1 MRAVGEAVL
10 PRVLA
15 ARPAPRAGVGYRLL
29 RDRAAIVGLILVAGA
44 VLAAVGASVLT
55 PHDPVTINLAVVLQG
70 SSRTHPLGTDNL
82 GRDVLSRL
90 LYGARPSLGTAATAS
105 LLILAIGVTGG
116 TISGYAGGRVD
127 EVLMR
132 VVDVLL
138 AFPSLILALAIAGM
152 LGPGL
157 VHVMIAM
164 AAVWW
169 VGYARIVRGLVLS
182 VRERQFVEAAR
193 AVGGS
198 HARIIVRHVLP
209 NVMGPVIVLVT
220 LDMGGLILAISG
232 LNFLGLGVQPPWP
245 EWGAM
250 LNEGRPFLF
259 SVPRLMI
266 YPGLA
271 ISLVVIGFNMLG
283 DALRDVLDPRLRGG
297 QTQP

>member
-1 MRAVGEAVL
+1 MDDAVL
-10 PRVLA
+10 PGVLV
-15 ARPAPRAGVGYRLL
+15 ARHRPRAGVGHRLL

-44 VLAAVGASVLT
+44 ALVALGAPLLT
-55 PHDPVTINLAVVLQG
+55 PHDPIAINPTAVKQG
-70 SSRTHPLGTDNL
+70 PSRIHPLGTDNL

-90 LYGARPSLGTAATAS
+90 LYGARPSLGTAAAAS
-105 LLILAIGVTGG
+105 FLILIIGVTAG
-116 TISGYAGGRVD
+116 TLSGYVGGRVD

-157 VHVMIAM
+157 THVMIGM

-182 VRERQFVEAAR
+182 VRERQFVEAGHALG
-193 AVGGS
+193 AS
-198 HARIIVRHVLP
+198 PARIIWRHILP
-209 NVMGPVIVLVT
+209 NVMPPVIVLVT
-220 LDMGGLILAISG
+220 LDIGGLILAISG

-259 SVPRLMI
+259 STPSLML

-271 ISLVVIGFNMLG
+271 ISLVVVGFNMLG
-283 DALRDVLDPRLRGG
+283 DALRDVLDPRLRA
-297 QTQP
+297 QEQAQS

>member
-1 MRAVGEAVL
+1 VAEAVL
-10 PRVLA
+10 PTVLT
-15 ARPAPRAGVGYRLL
+15 ARPRPRAGVGHRLL

-44 VLAAVGASVLT
+44 VLAAVGAPMLT
-55 PHDPVTINLAVVLQG
+55 PHDPTAINPAAVLQG
-70 SSRTHPLGTDNL
+70 PSRAHPLGTDNL

-116 TISGYAGGRVD
+116 TISGYVGGRVD
-127 EVLMR
+127 ETLMR
-132 VVDVLL
+132 IVDVLL

-157 VHVMIAM
+157 VHVMIGM

-182 VRERQFVEAAR
+182 VRERQFVEAAQ
-193 AVGGS
+193 AVGAS
-198 HARIIVRHVLP
+198 HARIIWRHALP
-209 NVMGPVIVLVT
+209 NVMAPVIVLVT

-259 SVPRLMI
+259 STPRLMI

-283 DALRDVLDPRLRGG
+283 DALRDVLDPRLRG
-297 QTQP
+297 QPSKP

>member
-1 MRAVGEAVL
+1 MAEAVL
-10 PRVLA
+10 PTVLT
-15 ARPAPRAGVGYRLL
+15 ARPRPRAGVGHRLL

-44 VLAAVGASVLT
+44 VLAAVGAPMLT
-55 PHDPVTINLAVVLQG
+55 PHDPTAINPAAVLQG
-70 SSRTHPLGTDNL
+70 PSRAHPLGTDNL

-116 TISGYAGGRVD
+116 TISGYVGGRVD
-127 EVLMR
+127 ETLMR
-132 VVDVLL
+132 IVDVLL

-157 VHVMIAM
+157 VHVMIGM

-182 VRERQFVEAAR
+182 VRERQFVEAAQ
-193 AVGGS
+193 AVGAS
-198 HARIIVRHVLP
+198 HARIIWRHALP
-209 NVMGPVIVLVT
+209 NVMAPVIVLVT

-259 SVPRLMI
+259 STPRLMI

-297 QTQP
+297 QTQS

>member
-1 MRAVGEAVL
+1 MAEAVL
-10 PRVLA
+10 PRVF
-15 ARPAPRAGVGYRLL
+15 APRLRSRAGVGHRLL

-44 VLAAVGASVLT
+44 VLAAVGAPMLT
-55 PHDPVTINLAVVLQG
+55 PHDPTAINPAAVLQG
-70 SSRTHPLGTDNL
+70 PSRAHPLGTDNL

-90 LYGARPSLGTAATAS
+90 LYGARPSLGTAAIAS
-105 LLILAIGVTGG
+105 LLILTIGVTGG
-116 TISGYAGGRVD
+116 TVSGYVGGRVD
-127 EVLMR
+127 EAIMR

-157 VHVMIAM
+157 VHVMIGL

-182 VRERQFVEAAR
+182 VRERQFVEAAQ
-193 AVGGS
+193 AVGAS
-198 HARIIVRHVLP
+198 HARTLWRHVLP
-209 NVMGPVIVLVT
+209 NVMPPVIVLFT

-259 SVPRLMI
+259 SSARLMI

-271 ISLVVIGFNMLG
+271 ISLVVIGLNMLG
-283 DALRDVLDPRLRGG
+283 DALRDVLDPRLRGAE
-297 QTQP
+297 TQS

>member
-1 MRAVGEAVL
+1 MAEAILPTVL
-10 PRVLA
+10 T
-15 ARPAPRAGVGYRLL
+15 ARPRPRAGVGHRLL

-44 VLAAVGASVLT
+44 VLAAVAAPILT
-55 PHDPVTINLAVVLQG
+55 PHDPTAINPAVVLQG
-70 SSRTHPLGTDNL
+70 PSRIHPLGTDNL

-90 LYGARPSLGTAATAS
+90 LHGARPSLGTAATAS
-105 LLILAIGVTGG
+105 LLILTIGVTGG
-116 TISGYAGGRVD
+116 TISGYVGGRVD
-127 EVLMR
+127 EVIMR
-132 VVDVLL
+132 IVDILL

-157 VHVMIAM
+157 VHVMIGM

-182 VRERQFVEAAR
+182 VRERQFVEAAQ
-193 AVGGS
+193 AVGAS
-198 HARIIVRHVLP
+198 HARIIWRHALP
-209 NVMGPVIVLVT
+209 NVMAPVIVLVT

-259 SVPRLMI
+259 STPRLML

-297 QTQP
+297 QTSS

>member
-1 MRAVGEAVL
+1 MAEAVL
-10 PRVLA
+10 PTVLT
-15 ARPAPRAGVGYRLL
+15 ARPRPRAGVGHRLL

-44 VLAAVGASVLT
+44 VLAAVGAPMLT
-55 PHDPVTINLAVVLQG
+55 PHDPTAINPAAVLQG
-70 SSRTHPLGTDNL
+70 PSRAHPLGTDNL

-116 TISGYAGGRVD
+116 TISGYVGGRVD
-127 EVLMR
+127 ETLMR
-132 VVDVLL
+132 IVDVLL

-157 VHVMIAM
+157 VHVMIGM

-182 VRERQFVEAAR
+182 VRERQFVEAAQ
-193 AVGGS
+193 AVGAS
-198 HARIIVRHVLP
+198 HARIIWRHALP
-209 NVMGPVIVLVT
+209 NVMAPVIVLVT

-259 SVPRLMI
+259 STPRLMI

-283 DALRDVLDPRLRGG
+283 DALRDVLDPRLRG
-297 QTQP
+297 QPSKP

>member
-1 MRAVGEAVL
+1 VAEAILPTVL
-10 PRVLA
+10 T
-15 ARPAPRAGVGYRLL
+15 ARPRPRAGVGHRLL

-44 VLAAVGASVLT
+44 VLAAVAAPILT
-55 PHDPVTINLAVVLQG
+55 PHDPTAINPAVVLQG
-70 SSRTHPLGTDNL
+70 PSRIHPLGTDNL

-90 LYGARPSLGTAATAS
+90 LHGARPSLGTAATAS
-105 LLILAIGVTGG
+105 LLILTIGVTGG
-116 TISGYAGGRVD
+116 TISGYVGGRVD
-127 EVLMR
+127 EVIMR
-132 VVDVLL
+132 IVDVLL

-157 VHVMIAM
+157 VHVMIGM

-182 VRERQFVEAAR
+182 VRERQFVEAAQ
-193 AVGGS
+193 AVGAS
-198 HARIIVRHVLP
+198 HARIIWRHALP
-209 NVMGPVIVLVT
+209 NVMAPVIVLVT

-259 SVPRLMI
+259 STPRLML

-297 QTQP
+297 QTSS

>member
-1 MRAVGEAVL
+1 VAEAVL
-10 PRVLA
+10 PTVLT
-15 ARPAPRAGVGYRLL
+15 ARPRPRAGVGHRLL

-44 VLAAVGASVLT
+44 VLAAVAAPILT
-55 PHDPVTINLAVVLQG
+55 PHDPTAINPAVVLQG
-70 SSRTHPLGTDNL
+70 PSRIHPLGTDNL

-90 LYGARPSLGTAATAS
+90 LHGARPSLGTAATAS

-116 TISGYAGGRVD
+116 TISGYVGGRVD
-127 EVLMR
+127 EVIMR
-132 VVDVLL
+132 IVDVLL

-157 VHVMIAM
+157 VHVMIGM

-182 VRERQFVEAAR
+182 VRERQFVEAAQ
-193 AVGGS
+193 AVGAS
-198 HARIIVRHVLP
+198 HARIIWRHALP
-209 NVMGPVIVLVT
+209 NVMAPVIVLVT

-259 SVPRLMI
+259 SAPRLMI

-297 QTQP
+297 QTSS

>member
-1 MRAVGEAVL
+1 MAEAVL
-10 PRVLA
+10 PTVLT
-15 ARPAPRAGVGYRLL
+15 ARPRPRAGVGHRLL

-44 VLAAVGASVLT
+44 VLAAVAAPILT
-55 PHDPVTINLAVVLQG
+55 PHDPIAINPAVVLQG
-70 SSRTHPLGTDNL
+70 PSRLHPLGTDNL

-90 LYGARPSLGTAATAS
+90 LHGARPSLGTAATAS

-116 TISGYAGGRVD
+116 TISGYVGGRVD

-132 VVDVLL
+132 IVDVLL

-157 VHVMIAM
+157 VHVMIGM

-182 VRERQFVEAAR
+182 VRERQFVEAAQ
-193 AVGGS
+193 AVGAS
-198 HARIIVRHVLP
+198 HARIVWRHALP
-209 NVMGPVIVLVT
+209 NVMAPVIVLVT

-259 SVPRLMI
+259 STPRLMI

-297 QTQP
+297 QTPS

>member
-1 MRAVGEAVL
+1 MAEAVL
-10 PRVLA
+10 PTVLT
-15 ARPAPRAGVGYRLL
+15 ARPRPRAGVGHRLL

-44 VLAAVGASVLT
+44 MLAAVGAPMFT
-55 PHDPVTINLAVVLQG
+55 PHDPTAINPATVLQG
-70 SSRTHPLGTDNL
+70 PSRIHPLGTDNL

-90 LYGARPSLGTAATAS
+90 LHGARPSLGTAATAS

-116 TISGYAGGRVD
+116 TISGYVGGRVD
-127 EVLMR
+127 EVIMR
-132 VVDVLL
+132 IVDVLL

-157 VHVMIAM
+157 VHVMIGM

-182 VRERQFVEAAR
+182 VRERQFVEAAQ
-193 AVGGS
+193 AVGAS
-198 HARIIVRHVLP
+198 HARIIWRHALP
-209 NVMGPVIVLVT
+209 NVMAPVIVLVT

-259 SVPRLMI
+259 STPRLML

-297 QTQP
+297 QISS

>member
-1 MRAVGEAVL
+1 MAEAILPTVL
-10 PRVLA
+10 T
-15 ARPAPRAGVGYRLL
+15 ARPRPRAGVGHRLL

-44 VLAAVGASVLT
+44 VLAAVAAPILT
-55 PHDPVTINLAVVLQG
+55 PHDPTAINPAVVLQG
-70 SSRTHPLGTDNL
+70 PSRIHPLGTDNL

-90 LYGARPSLGTAATAS
+90 LHGARPSLGTAATAS
-105 LLILAIGVTGG
+105 LLILTIGVTGG
-116 TISGYAGGRVD
+116 TISGYVGGRVD
-127 EVLMR
+127 EVIMR
-132 VVDVLL
+132 IVDVLL

-157 VHVMIAM
+157 VHVMIGM

-182 VRERQFVEAAR
+182 VRERQFVEAAQ
-193 AVGGS
+193 AVGAS
-198 HARIIVRHVLP
+198 HARIIWRHALP
-209 NVMGPVIVLVT
+209 NVMAPVIVLVT

-259 SVPRLMI
+259 STPRLML

-297 QTQP
+297 QTSS

>member
-1 MRAVGEAVL
+1 
-10 PRVLA
+10 VLA
-15 ARPAPRAGVGYRLL
+15 PHPRPRAGVGYRLL
-29 RDRAAIVGLILVAGA
+29 RDRAAIVGLTLVAGA
-44 VLAAVGASVLT
+44 VLAAVGAPMLT
-55 PHDPVTINLAVVLQG
+55 PYDPTAIDPLAALQAP
-70 SSRTHPLGTDNL
+70 SRTHLLGTDNL

-90 LYGARPSLGTAATAS
+90 LHGARPSLGTAAAAS
-105 LLILAIGVTGG
+105 FLILGIGVTSG

-157 VHVMIAM
+157 VHVMIGM

-182 VRERQFVEAAR
+182 LRERQFVEAAQ
-193 AVGGS
+193 AAGAS
-198 HARIIVRHVLP
+198 HARIVWRHILP
-209 NVMGPVIVLVT
+209 SVMPPVIVLVT

-259 SVPRLMI
+259 SAPRLMV

-297 QTQP
+297 QSLPPT

>member
-1 MRAVGEAVL
+1 VAEAVL
-10 PRVLA
+10 PTVLT
-15 ARPAPRAGVGYRLL
+15 ARPRPRAGVGHRLL

-44 VLAAVGASVLT
+44 VLAAVAAPILT
-55 PHDPVTINLAVVLQG
+55 PHDPIAINPAVVLQG
-70 SSRTHPLGTDNL
+70 PSRLHPLGTDNL

-90 LYGARPSLGTAATAS
+90 LHGARPSLGTAATAS

-116 TISGYAGGRVD
+116 TISGYVGGRVD

-132 VVDVLL
+132 IVDVLL

-157 VHVMIAM
+157 VHVMIGM

-182 VRERQFVEAAR
+182 VRERQFVEAAQ
-193 AVGGS
+193 AVGAS
-198 HARIIVRHVLP
+198 HARIVWRHALP
-209 NVMGPVIVLVT
+209 NVMAPVIVLVT

-259 SVPRLMI
+259 STPRLMI

-297 QTQP
+297 QTPS